1 MKKLIELTDIGK
13 TYYLGKQKVTALK
26 KINLTIHQSE
36 FLSIIGPSGSGKST
50 LLHLIGLMDKP
61 NHGKILFQGTDT
73 KKWNENELAKAR
85 MEKIGFVFQD
95 FNLLDDLNVEEN
107 IALPLLIKS
116 GKNYLTKTENQKLE
130 VLLEKLD
137 LAKRRKHKP
146 AQISGGQKQRTAIAR
161 SLISEPELLL
171 ADEPTGNLDHFTGN
185 QIIEILQTL
194 SREDKITMIIVT
206 HDRKIAEKADR
217 IIELHEGELSAR
229 LHSKKI
235 LN

>member
-13 TYYLGKQKVTALK
+13 TYYLGKQRITALK

-50 LLHLIGLMDKP
+50 LLHLIGLMDTP
-61 NHGKILFQGTDT
+61 NHGKILFQGADT
-73 KKWNENELAKAR
+73 KNWNENELAKAR

-95 FNLLDDLNVEEN
+95 FNLLDDLSVEEN

-130 VLLEKLD
+130 ILLEKLD
-137 LAKRRKHKP
+137 LAKRKKHKP
-146 AQISGGQKQRTAIAR
+146 AQISGGQKQRAAIAR
-161 SLISEPELLL
+161 SIISEPELLL
-171 ADEPTGNLDHFTGN
+171 ADEPTGNLDQHTGQ

-217 IIELHEGELSAR
+217 IIELDEGELSAR